1 MAALSLG
8 GWAETLVS
16 TALFA
21 LSAPHVP
28 GQEAG
33 IPADAAFRAGAL
45 AAMGAHPY
53 DARRFFNDW
62 GVMLTSIR
70 GKAKS
75 WIVKVLFGFLIVAF
89 AAWGIG
95 DIFATHGL
103 NKPVL
108 TVGGM
113 KYTREEFSR
122 DLQRKLRQFQQQ
134 GLNINAQQF
143 AALGGVDQILNQA
156 TSRMLMTQYA
166 DKLHLAVPQ
175 NVAIADIQSNPAFRN
190 AAGQFDRDQFLAL
203 LGDNGLSEAGYV
215 GMVRDEMRLQ
225 QLTGP
230 TFAPLTVPPVLE
242 DRIYAYLNEQR
253 TAEYLVVPDASMT
266 NVQDPDQATIEK
278 FYKDN
283 IAQYQRP
290 EYRAFIAL
298 HLKAEDF
305 AKDITIPEDQLKS
318 EFESRKAE
326 FGTPESRAVEQVVVQ
341 DKAKAEAIAAAVKGG
356 QSFADAVKATTGGAP
371 VDLGEVTKDKLPA
384 AIAEQAFALP
394 ADGISEPLQS
404 PFGFH
409 VVHVKSITPGV
420 TKSFDE
426 VKEQLRNELAL
437 AQAGDAMVSVVN
449 QLDDKLAG
457 GASVEDAAKDLQ
469 LTTQK
474 YEAVDSE
481 GKNRTGKDLNII
493 PDILQLAEATEAGQT
508 SLVSTLSD
516 GSYAVVQVT
525 SVTPAEAKPLSEV
538 ADQVKQDWLKKARRD
553 AADAKAKE
561 IADKVKSGDLAAL
574 GKDLGLELK
583 VTEPF
588 TRNQGDPKNGID
600 ETLAQKLFAL
610 KLGEAATGRTGDGAV
625 VARVSGII
633 PAKPDENK
641 DQVAQL
647 SKQLTQS
654 MRNDLQAEFL
664 VALGNDIKIERNND
678 VINQMVAAEQ

>member
-1 MAALSLG
+1 
-8 GWAETLVS
+8 
-16 TALFA
+16 
-21 LSAPHVP
+21 
-28 GQEAG
+28 
-33 IPADAAFRAGAL
+33 
-45 AAMGAHPY
+45 
-53 DARRFFNDW
+53 FNDW
-62 GVMLTSIR
+62 GIMLTSIR

-108 TVGGM
+108 TVGSM

-166 DKLHLAVPQ
+166 DKLGLAIPQ
-175 NVAIADIQSNPAFRN
+175 NMAIADIQSNNAFHN
-190 AAGQFDRDQFLAL
+190 AAGQFDRDQFLAV

-215 GMVRDEMRLQ
+215 QMVSDQMRLQ

-230 TFAPLTVPPVLE
+230 AFAPLTVPPALE
-242 DRIYAYLNEQR
+242 DRIYAYLNEKR
-253 TAEYLVVPDASMT
+253 SAEYLVIPDASMT
-266 NVQDPDQATIEK
+266 GIQDPDQATLEK

-283 IAQYQRP
+283 ISQYQRP

-298 HLKAEDF
+298 HLTAEDF
-305 AKDITIPEDQLKS
+305 AKDVTIPDDQLKS

-326 FGTPESRAVEQVVVQ
+326 FATPETRAVEQVVVQ
-341 DKAKAEAIAAAVKGG
+341 DKAKADAIVAAVKGG
-356 QSFADAVKATTGGAP
+356 QSFADAVKAATGGVP
-371 VDLGEVTKDKLPA
+371 VDLGEVTKDKLPG
-384 AIAEQAFALP
+384 AIADQAFALP
-394 ADGISEPLQS
+394 ADGVSEPLKS
-404 PFGFH
+404 AFGLH
-409 VVHVKSITPGV
+409 VVHIKSITPGV
-420 TKSFDE
+420 TKTFDE
-426 VKEQLRNELAL
+426 VKDQLRKELAL

-457 GASVEDAAKDLQ
+457 GASVEEAAQSLQ
-469 LTTQK
+469 LKTQK
-474 YEAVDSE
+474 YDAVDSS
-481 GKNRTGKDLNII
+481 GKDRNGKDTNVI
-493 PDILQLAEATEAGQT
+493 PDILQLAEGTEAGQT

-525 SVTPAEAKPLSEV
+525 SVIPAEAKPLTEV
-538 ADQVKQDWLKKARRD
+538 TDQVKQDWLAKARRD

-561 IADKVKSGDLAAL
+561 IAGKVKAGDLAAI
-574 GKDLGLELK
+574 GKEMGLELK

-588 TRNQGDPKNGID
+588 TRDKGDPDHGID
-600 ETLAQKLFAL
+600 TALAQKLFAL
-610 KLGEAATGRTGDGAV
+610 ALGEAATGRTADGAI
-625 VARVSGII
+625 VARVSAII
-633 PAKPDENK
+633 PAKPEEDK
-641 DQVAQL
+641 DQVAKLSRQL
-647 SKQLTQS
+647 AQS

-664 VALGNDIKIERNND
+664 VALTQNTKVVRNND
-678 VINQMVAAEQ
+678 VINQMIAAEQ

>member
-1 MAALSLG
+1 
-8 GWAETLVS
+8 
-16 TALFA
+16 
-21 LSAPHVP
+21 
-28 GQEAG
+28 
-33 IPADAAFRAGAL
+33 
-45 AAMGAHPY
+45 
-53 DARRFFNDW
+53 
-62 GVMLTSIR
+62 MLTSIR

-108 TVGGM
+108 TVGSM

-166 DKLHLAVPQ
+166 DKLGLTIPQ
-175 NVAIADIQSNPAFRN
+175 NMAIADIQSNNAFHN
-190 AAGQFDRDQFLAL
+190 AAGQFDRDQFLAV

-215 GMVRDEMRLQ
+215 QMVSDQMRLQ

-230 TFAPLTVPPVLE
+230 AFAPLTVPPALE
-242 DRIYAYLNEQR
+242 DRIYAYLNEER
-253 TAEYLVVPDASMT
+253 SAEYLVIPDASMT
-266 NVQDPDQATIEK
+266 GIQDPDQATLEK

-283 IAQYQRP
+283 ISQYQRP

-298 HLKAEDF
+298 HLTAEDF
-305 AKDITIPEDQLKS
+305 AKDVTIPDDQLKS

-326 FGTPESRAVEQVVVQ
+326 FATPETRAVEQVVVQ
-341 DKAKAEAIAAAVKGG
+341 DKAKADAIVAAVKGG
-356 QSFADAVKATTGGAP
+356 QSFADAVKAATGGAP

-384 AIAEQAFALP
+384 AIADQAFALP
-394 ADGISEPLQS
+394 ADGVSDPLKS
-404 PFGFH
+404 AFGLH
-409 VVHVKSITPGV
+409 VVHIKSITPGV
-420 TKSFDE
+420 TKTFDE
-426 VKEQLRNELAL
+426 VKDQLRKELAL

-457 GASVEDAAKDLQ
+457 GASVEEAAQSLQ
-469 LTTQK
+469 LKTQK
-474 YEAVDSE
+474 YDAVDSS
-481 GKNRTGKDLNII
+481 GKDRNGKDTNVI
-493 PDILQLAEATEAGQT
+493 PDILQLAEGTEAGQT

-525 SVTPAEAKPLSEV
+525 SVIPAEAKPLTEV
-538 ADQVKQDWLKKARRD
+538 TDQVKQDWLAKARRD

-561 IADKVKSGDLAAL
+561 IAGKVKAGDLAAI
-574 GKDLGLELK
+574 GKEMGLELK

-588 TRNQGDPKNGID
+588 TRDKGDPDHGID
-600 ETLAQKLFAL
+600 TALAQKLFAL
-610 KLGEAATGRTGDGAV
+610 ALGEAATGRTADGAI
-625 VARVSGII
+625 VARVSAII
-633 PAKPDENK
+633 PAKPEEDK
-641 DQVAQL
+641 DQVAKL
-647 SKQLTQS
+647 SKQLAQS

-664 VALGNDIKIERNND
+664 VALTQNTKVVRNND
-678 VINQMVAAEQ
+678 VINQMIAAEQ

>member
-1 MAALSLG
+1 
-8 GWAETLVS
+8 
-16 TALFA
+16 
-21 LSAPHVP
+21 
-28 GQEAG
+28 
-33 IPADAAFRAGAL
+33 
-45 AAMGAHPY
+45 
-53 DARRFFNDW
+53 
-62 GVMLTSIR
+62 MLTSIR

-95 DIFATHGL
+95 DIFANRGL
-103 NKPVL
+103 TKPVL

-166 DKLHLAVPQ
+166 DKLDLTIPQ
-175 NVAIADIQSNPAFRN
+175 NVAIADIQANRAFHN

-203 LGDNGLSEAGYV
+203 LGENGLSEAGYV
-215 GMVRDEMRLQ
+215 NMVRDEMRLQ

-230 TFAPLTVPPVLE
+230 SFAPLTVPPALE
-242 DRIYAYLNEQR
+242 DRIYAYLNEKR
-253 TAEYLVVPDASMT
+253 TAEYLVIPDASMT
-266 NVQDPDQATIEK
+266 GIADPDQATLEK

-283 IAQYQRP
+283 VSQYQRP
-290 EYRAFIAL
+290 EYRGFIAL
-298 HLKAEDF
+298 HLTAEDF
-305 AKDITIPEDQLKS
+305 AKDVTVPDDQVKS

-326 FGTPESRAVEQVVVQ
+326 FSTPETRAVEQVVVQ

-356 QSFADAVKATTGGAP
+356 QSFADAVKANTGGAP

-384 AIAEQAFALP
+384 DIAEQAFALP
-394 ADGISEPLQS
+394 ADGVSEPLKS

-409 VVHVKSITPGV
+409 VVHIKAITPGV
-420 TKSFDE
+420 TKTFDE
-426 VKEQLRNELAL
+426 VKDQLRKELAL

-457 GASVEDAAKDLQ
+457 GASVEEAAQSLQ

-474 YEAVDSE
+474 YDAVDSS
-481 GKNRTGKDLNII
+481 GKDRNGKDVNVI
-493 PDILQLAEATEAGQT
+493 PDILQLAEGTEAGQT
-508 SLVSTLSD
+508 SLVSTLSN

-525 SVTPAEAKPLSEV
+525 SVAPAEAKPLTEV
-538 ADQVKQDWLKKARRD
+538 ADQVKQDWLAKARRD

-561 IADKVKSGDLAAL
+561 IAGKVKSGDLAAL
-574 GKDLGLELK
+574 GKEMGLELK

-588 TRNQGDPKNGID
+588 TRDKGDPDHGID
-600 ETLAQKLFAL
+600 AALAQKLFAL
-610 KLGEAATGRTGDGAV
+610 ALGDAATGRTTDGAI
-625 VARVSGII
+625 VARVSDII
-633 PAKPDENK
+633 PAKPEENK
-641 DQVAQL
+641 DQAAKL
-647 SKQLTQS
+647 SKQLAQS

-664 VALGNDIKIERNND
+664 VALRQDIKVERNND
-678 VINQMVAAEQ
+678 VINQMIAAEQ